1 MKCKLNNIILKTEAV
16 CVGVYIKTT
25 YKYSNKNKIEES
37 SFNVRVP
44 QAYHKVI
51 QLFNEQ
57 KLRSGQKLL
66 VKNNV

>member
-16 CVGVYIKTT
+16 CIGVYIKTT
-25 YKYSNKNKIEES
+25 YKYSNKNKIEEIC
-37 SFNVRVP
+37 FNA

-57 KLRSGQKLL
+57 KLCSGQNYWSK
-66 VKNNV
+66 KNI